1 MGSLSMELGRD
12 EHGWFQDITGLK
24 TLKSLVQ
31 KPESLGDLPRSGFID
46 LSQDAPDF
54 RAVLP
59 TMSGTHKG
67 MDRAEKK
74 RKDFG
79 KLAVMGFNG

>member
-1 MGSLSMELGRD
+1 MELGRD
-12 EHGWFQDITGLK
+12 EHSWFQDITGLK

-46 LSQDAPDF
+46 LCQDAPDF
-54 RAVLP
+54 RVVLP

-67 MDRAEKK
+67 IDRIEQK
-74 RKDFG
+74 G
-79 KLAVMGFNG
+79 KTLESSQS

>member
-12 EHGWFQDITGLK
+12 ERSCSWDIIGPK

-31 KPESLGDLPRSGFID
+31 RPESPGDLPRSGFVD
-46 LSQDAPDF
+46 LTQDAPDF

-59 TMSGTHKG
+59 TVSA
-67 MDRAEKK
+67 AE
-74 RKDFG
+74 
-79 KLAVMGFNG
+79 